1 MQRYQTLSDNDI
13 QLIHENSLR
22 ILEEVGVVFQYEP
35 ALEVFR
41 SHGARVDGQT
51 VYIPQELV
59 ERSIETAPSEFTLYA
74 RDPKRNIVFN
84 TTDTHY
90 TGPGGSSFVQ
100 DMDEGRRF
108 SSKEDFIKLVKLFQS
123 LDLIEMHHVPCEM
136 NDVDPAVRNLE
147 VAYQMMKYSDK
158 PFMGFMFT
166 YEEAKRVI
174 EMAALPF
181 GGLEEVRNKPVTI
194 LDPCT
199 VTPLSYD
206 DKGIS
211 ALMAFAEYGQM
222 QLVNSLC
229 MAGTTAPV
237 TLAGNIS
244 VQNAEIL
251 AGIVLAQ
258 CINPGT
264 PIVYSASSSISDMRS
279 GALVIGAPET
289 ALMSIMNGQLAKFYG
304 LPCRISG
311 AITDSTKVDIQAG
324 YESMMNLMTAEMAGG
339 NFILHS
345 GGILAGYD
353 TVSFEKAVIDHEL
366 CGIVRRL
373 AKGVEVNE
381 KALAF
386 AR

>member
-1 MQRYQTLSDNDI
+1 MQRYQILSENDI
-13 QLIHENSLR
+13 QMIHENSLK

-41 SHGARVDGQT
+41 EHGARVDGQT
-51 VYIPQELV
+51 VCIPRGLV
-59 ERSIETAPSEFTLYA
+59 ECSIESAPSEFTLYA

-84 TTDTHY
+84 TNDTHY
-90 TGPGGSSFVQ
+90 TGPGGASFVQ

-136 NDVDPAVRNLE
+136 NDVDPSVRNLE
-147 VAYQMMKYSDK
+147 VAYQIMKYSDK

-174 EMAALPF
+174 AMAALPF

-222 QLVNSLC
+222 QL
-229 MAGTTAPV
+229 
-237 TLAGNIS
+237 IS
-244 VQNAEIL
+244 N
-251 AGIVLAQ
+251 
-258 CINPGT
+258 
-264 PIVYSASSSISDMRS
+264 
-279 GALVIGAPET
+279 
-289 ALMSIMNGQLAKFYG
+289 
-304 LPCRISG
+304 
-311 AITDSTKVDIQAG
+311 
-324 YESMMNLMTAEMAGG
+324 
-339 NFILHS
+339 
-345 GGILAGYD
+345 
-353 TVSFEKAVIDHEL
+353 
-366 CGIVRRL
+366 
-373 AKGVEVNE
+373 
-381 KALAF
+381 
-386 AR
+386 